1 MLVGKLVHVEIL
13 LSGVREGEKGK
24 EDERKIKL
32 ELTCKY
38 GGIRYSF
45 RSFDWQRVISEVQS
59 IISITENAN
68 SISIAAFRIRIF

>member
-1 MLVGKLVHVEIL
+1 MLVGKLIHVKIL
-13 LSGVREGEKGK
+13 LSRVRERGKGK

-45 RSFDWQRVISEVQS
+45 RSFDRQRVVSEVQS

-68 SISIAAFRIRIF
+68 SVFIAIFRIRVF